1 MAFANRS
8 AAHFD
13 NGNFSASIAGIKREG
28 HGTMTFYRMTFFRH

>member
-13 NGNFSASIAGIKREG
+13 YGNFLASITGKSILDTE
-28 HGTMTFYRMTFFRH
+28 YPINL

>member
-13 NGNFSASIAGIKREG
+13 NGNFSASIAGIKRGG
-28 HGTMTFYRMTFFRH
+28 HGTMSADILQNDIF

>member
-13 NGNFSASIAGIKREG
+13 YGNFMASITGKFLVKIE
-28 HGTMTFYRMTFFRH
+28 F